1 MNIRL
6 YNAKILTMCEDEEIF
21 EGEVW
26 IQGDRILYVGKG
38 EIPDDIYADMPEK
51 CII

>member
-38 EIPDDIYADMPEK
+38 EIPDDIYAES
-51 CII
+51 IF